1 MGFSNS
7 GLLPGGLVSLVM
19 VLTIVVHVALAVDV
33 YRDCASCLG
42 RGRARVLAGPG
53 IWAAATL
60 IGGIITAL
68 VYWLMHNSM
77 LNADVARGSGD

>member
-1 MGFSNS
+1 MGFNNS

-19 VLTIVVHVALAVDV
+19 VLTIVVHVALAVEV
-33 YRDCASCLG
+33 HRDCAARLG
-42 RGRARVLAGPG
+42 RGRSKVLAGPG

-77 LNADVARGSGD
+77 LNAEVAKGSGD

>member
-7 GLLPGGLVSLVM
+7 GLLPGGLVTLVM
-19 VLTIVVHVALAVDV
+19 VLTILVHVSLAVDV
-33 YRDCASCLG
+33 YRDCTARLG

-60 IGGIITAL
+60 IGGILTAL